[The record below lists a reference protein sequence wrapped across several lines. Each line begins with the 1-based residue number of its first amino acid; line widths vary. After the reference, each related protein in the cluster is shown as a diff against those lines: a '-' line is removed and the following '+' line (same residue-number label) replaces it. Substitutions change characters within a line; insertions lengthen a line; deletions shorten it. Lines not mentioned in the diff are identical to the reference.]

1 MPEEILRKPRVL
13 AIIGMG
19 NTWLYEAIARGDFPA
34 PVKLGARAVGW
45 RRSDVEAWLASR
57 APKVA

>member
-1 MPEEILRKPRVL
+1 MHEEILRKPRVL
-13 AIIGMG
+13 ATISMG

-34 PVKLGARAVGW
+34 PIKLGARAVGW

-57 APKVA
+57 ESTAA